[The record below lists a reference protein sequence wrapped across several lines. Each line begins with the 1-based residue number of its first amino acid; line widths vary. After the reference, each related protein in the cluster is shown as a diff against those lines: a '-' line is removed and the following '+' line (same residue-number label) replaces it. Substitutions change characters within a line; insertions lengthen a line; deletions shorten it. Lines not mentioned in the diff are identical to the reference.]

1 MGDEKIKISGVKGDV
16 VFGSGSGNIVGKNVK
31 ITGNVTLSNQQLSKI
46 PTEYAKSL
54 ESFTQTINQEL
65 EKRKVPAEKAAPVQ
79 EAVKE
84 LAKEME
90 DVRSDQV
97 TTIKTKHLNTKV
109 SALIDAV
116 VKILP
121 KTAETLTAFTPLAP
135 FSKLIGEGVEQL
147 AKALQK
153 EA

>member
-1 MGDEKIKISGVKGDV
+1 MKKSKSAGIKGDV

-46 PTEYAKSL
+46 PGEYAKSL
-54 ESFTQTINQEL
+54 EGFTQTLNQQL
-65 EKRKVPAEKAAPVQ
+65 EKHKVPAEKAAPVQ

-90 DVRSDQV
+90 GVRSDEVNTAKKRQLNARV
-97 TTIKTKHLNTKV
+97 TSV
-109 SALIDAV
+109 IDAV
-116 VKILP
+116 VKVLP
-121 KTAETLTAFTPLAP
+121 KAAETLTAFTPLAP

>member
-1 MGDEKIKISGVKGDV
+1 MGDEKIRISGVKGDV
-16 VFGSGSGNIVGKNVK
+16 IFGSGSGNIVGKNVK

-46 PTEYAKSL
+46 SNEYAKSL
-54 ESFTQTINQEL
+54 EAFTQALNQQL
-65 EKRKVPAEKAAPVQ
+65 EKHKVPAEKAAPVQ

-90 DVRSDQV
+90 GVRSDQV
-97 TTIKTKHLNTKV
+97 TTIKSKQLNAKV
-109 SALIDAV
+109 SGVIDAV

-121 KTAETLTAFTPLAP
+121 KATETLIAFTPLAP